1 MKVLKGNISY
11 TYCVKEYCARLRNH
25 IKNNYCP
32 TTSNKEGMVSFQLII
47 VRGGALCFINQVG
60 STGCDYLDQ
69 YAKDTV
75 EKSFPFESFP
85 ERTFQTYIDI
95 LIPIKFTIM

>member
-1 MKVLKGNISY
+1 MK
-11 TYCVKEYCARLRNH
+11 
-25 IKNNYCP
+25 
-32 TTSNKEGMVSFQLII
+32 NKIWTI
-47 VRGGALCFINQVG
+47 
-60 STGCDYLDQ
+60 DQ